1 MQSIRRLSQTD
12 VRKNL
17 HASTVLLLL
26 LLLLKPA
33 CQESLLEGLGN
44 K

>member
-26 LLLLKPA
+26 LLKPA

>member
-26 LLLLKPA
+26 LKPA

>member
-26 LLLLKPA
+26 LLLKPA

>member
-17 HASTVLLLL
+17 SASTVLLLL
-26 LLLLKPA
+26 LKPV